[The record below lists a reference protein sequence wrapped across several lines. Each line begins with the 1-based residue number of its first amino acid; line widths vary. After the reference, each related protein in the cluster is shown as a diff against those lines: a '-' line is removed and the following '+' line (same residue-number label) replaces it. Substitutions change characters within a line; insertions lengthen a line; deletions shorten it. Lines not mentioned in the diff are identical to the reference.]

1 MQTLTAMTL
10 GALILGA
17 AAFAYDAA
25 SAQDAFCEGLE
36 VSVYFEKGKS
46 EINDFSKVVV
56 ERVAAEA
63 KACGITTIVA
73 DTNVEGRRA
82 VAIAIAKAFQPSGVR
97 VVFAGNPSLA
107 PADGDFIADRAATVR
122 LTMNRSVG

>member
-25 SAQDAFCEGLE
+25 SAQEASCEGRE

-46 EINDFSKVVV
+46 DINDFSRAVV
-56 ERVAAEA
+56 ERIAAEA
-63 KACGITTIVA
+63 KACGITTVIA
-73 DTNVEGRRA
+73 DTKVDGRRA
-82 VAIAIAKAFQPSGVR
+82 AAIAEAFQPSGVK
-97 VVFAGNPSLA
+97 VVLAGNPSLA
-107 PADGDFIADRAATVR
+107 PANGDFIADRAVTVR

>member
-25 SAQDAFCEGLE
+25 SANEPSCAKRE

-56 ERVAAEA
+56 ERLASEA
-63 KACGITTIVA
+63 KACGIDTVVA
-73 DTNVEGRRA
+73 DTKVDGKRA
-82 VAIAIAKAFQPSGVR
+82 ASLAQAFEPFGVK
-97 VVFAGNPSLA
+97 VIVTGNPPSSPVA
-107 PADGDFIADRAATVR
+107 SDFIADRAATVR
-122 LTMNRSVG
+122 LTMNRDVG

>member
-17 AAFAYDAA
+17 AAFAYDTAFAQEAA
-25 SAQDAFCEGLE
+25 CEGRK

-46 EINDFSKVVV
+46 EINDFSKAVV

-63 KACGITTIVA
+63 KACGITTVVA
-73 DTNVEGRRA
+73 DARIDGRRA
-82 VAIAIAKAFQPSGVR
+82 TAIAKAFQPSGVK
-97 VVFAGNPSLA
+97 VVLAGNPSLA
-107 PADGDFIADRAATVR
+107 PAKGDFIADRAATVR
-122 LTMNRSVG
+122 LTMNRDIG

>member
-25 SAQDAFCEGLE
+25 SAQEASCEGRE

-46 EINDFSKVVV
+46 DINDFSRAVV
-56 ERVAAEA
+56 ERIAAEA
-63 KACGITTIVA
+63 KACGITTVIA
-73 DTNVEGRRA
+73 DTKVDGRRA
-82 VAIAIAKAFQPSGVR
+82 AAIAKAFRPSGVKI
-97 VVFAGNPSLA
+97 VLAGNPSLA
-107 PADGDFIADRAATVR
+107 PANGDFIADRAVTVR

>member
-25 SAQDAFCEGLE
+25 SAGEPLCAGRE

-46 EINDFSKVVV
+46 EINEFSKAVV

-63 KACGITTIVA
+63 KACGIDTVVA
-73 DTNVEGRRA
+73 DTKVDSRRTA
-82 VAIAIAKAFQPSGVR
+82 AITEAFEPLGVK
-97 VVFAGNPSLA
+97 VVVAGNPPSA
-107 PADGDFIADRAATVR
+107 PASGDFIADRAATVR
-122 LTMNRSVG
+122 LTMNRDLG